1 MSQKKQQE
9 ENLENYQDNIN
20 INNEILKNE
29 NNEQS
34 DNNKIDNS
42 INNNN
47 IQNERLSKTSI
58 RLSLSNYSQLEIPIS
73 HFNPSQFSFK
83 PKSNESFVSPNKN
96 NVNSFEQYI
105 TPQKHE
111 NKNSFE
117 KMLTV
122 EKLRNALAPLPLTET
137 KKDIFHCKTDA
148 KRFPK
153 YPEFKKITFDDLP
166 DLEIMILD
174 DVDKK
179 SFAIYEKINY
189 PDIEELSEIM
199 KNKNIKEEDFDYFA
213 SISYLL
219 FMKRNEFLP
228 EQRQLIL
235 KNIPFYTLNSLISD
249 NQSESFNNNSIFYLS
264 SSPDNSFTFPLECV
278 NTLCM
283 ILNIIIF
290 CVQSEEDIKMFIEY
304 YGKDEVYYFIDN
316 MCFLLENINIF
327 RLQRKILALFV
338 DFFRYNDEII
348 LNFFRKVEKIIDI
361 NNISTNI
368 VIKLQQ
374 IMKNKQKKYINLI
387 LENKDKIEE
396 KLKNNEIDK
405 ICYIIQFL
413 TFILSGAQGN
423 FIFEEKIYVSFLK
436 YFRELNIKNQKI
448 DENLFQL
455 KIRIKRL
462 I

>member
-1 MSQKKQQE
+1 M
-9 ENLENYQDNIN
+9 N
-20 INNEILKNE
+20 
-29 NNEQS
+29 
-34 DNNKIDNS
+34 
-42 INNNN
+42 
-47 IQNERLSKTSI
+47 T
-58 RLSLSNYSQLEIPIS
+58 
-73 HFNPSQFSFK
+73 
-83 PKSNESFVSPNKN
+83 
-96 NVNSFEQYI
+96 
-105 TPQKHE
+105 
-111 NKNSFE
+111 
-117 KMLTV
+117 
-122 EKLRNALAPLPLTET
+122 
-137 KKDIFHCKTDA
+137 
-148 KRFPK
+148 
-153 YPEFKKITFDDLP
+153 
-166 DLEIMILD
+166 
-174 DVDKK
+174 
-179 SFAIYEKINY
+179 
-189 PDIEELSEIM
+189 
-199 KNKNIKEEDFDYFA
+199 
-213 SISYLL
+213 
-219 FMKRNEFLP
+219 
-228 EQRQLIL
+228 
-235 KNIPFYTLNSLISD
+235 LISD

-264 SSPDNSFTFPLECV
+264 SSPDNSFTFPLESV

-283 ILNIIIF
+283 ILNIIIL

-304 YGKDEVYYFIDN
+304 YGKDEVYFFIDN

-387 LENKDKIEE
+387 LENKDKVEE

-436 YFRELNIKNQKI
+436 YFRELNIRNQKI